1 MALTLLEITRNRN
14 SIIFFIIIIK
24 TMNVLELTLTLL
36 QRLSI
41 IVTVAFLL
49 SRMPALGRIL
59 SKKPSNRDK
68 LILTFVCGGLGI
80 LGTYGAV
87 EIHGAL
93 ANSRVVGV
101 MIGGLLGG
109 PAVGAGAGL
118 IAGIHRYFIGGF
130 TAFSCGLAAVVEGFL
145 GGIVYK
151 YWKHGLIP
159 WHVAWLAGFIGE
171 IVQMIIILIFS
182 KPFSE
187 ALELVKIIAI
197 PMIIVNSFGI
207 AIFMLIIKSAIEH
220 QQKIAADQSRAIL
233 NITNLILPHL
243 RQGLNEHS
251 AKKIAEIIHKSIL
264 VSAVA
269 VTDKGKILAHVG
281 LGSDHHYSGQPVMT
295 KATLNAINTGEI
307 QIANNKYEIG
317 CSNSKCKL
325 SSAVIVPLKRRKE
338 VIGTLKL
345 YYDRE
350 NSITSVDLEI
360 ATGLANI
367 FLTQLEIVELEALAR
382 LKTEAELK
390 SLQSQIHPHFIFNAL
405 NTIIS
410 IIRIDPLRARKLL
423 VDLATF
429 LRYSLKKEKEIS
441 LKEELSYVEAYLS
454 IEQARFGDKLTVKY
468 LIDPA
473 VDLDIPILPFTIQPL
488 VENAV
493 KHGLKSK
500 IKDGEILIKIY
511 NNDDSVVVSVED
523 NGIGFQLNKDFQ
535 KTKGSGLGL
544 YLVNERL
551 KKFYG
556 QESELQIDS
565 KRGLGTKI
573 TFKIPMSISKN
584 VLYSYSS

>member
-1 MALTLLEITRNRN
+1 MDIG
-14 SIIFFIIIIK
+14 
-24 TMNVLELTLTLL
+24 ELTLILS
-36 QRLSI
+36 QRLCI
-41 IVTVAFLL
+41 ITTVAFIL
-49 SRMPALGRIL
+49 SRMPALGRVL
-59 SKKPSNRDK
+59 LKKPTIKDK
-68 LILTFVCGGLGI
+68 LILTLLCGGLGI

-109 PAVGAGAGL
+109 PVVGAGAGL
-118 IAGIHRYFIGGF
+118 IAGVHRYFIGGF

-145 GGIVYK
+145 GGLVYK
-151 YWKHGLIP
+151 YWRHGLIP
-159 WHVAWLAGFIGE
+159 WYVAWAAGFVGE
-171 IVQMIIILIFS
+171 ILQMIIILVFS

-197 PMIIVNSFGI
+197 PMITVNSVGI

-220 QQKIAADQSRAIL
+220 QQRIAANQSRAIL

-269 VTDKGKILAHVG
+269 VTDKQKILAHVG

-295 KATLNAINTGEI
+295 KATINAIKSGEI
-307 QIANNKYEIG
+307 QIANTKDEIG
-317 CSNSKCKL
+317 CSNPKCKL
-325 SSAVIVPLKRRKE
+325 SSAIVVPLKRRKE

-345 YYDRE
+345 YYERE
-350 NSITSVDLEI
+350 NSITSVDLEV

-410 IIRIDPLRARKLL
+410 IIRVDPSRARKLL

-429 LRYSLKKEKEIS
+429 LRYSLKREKEIS
-441 LKEELSYVEAYLS
+441 LGEELSYVEAYLS

-468 LIDPA
+468 FIDPA

-488 VENAV
+488 VENAI
-493 KHGLKSK
+493 KHGLKPK
-500 IKDGEILIKIY
+500 LEGGEILIKIY
-511 NNDDSVVVSVED
+511 NNDDKVVISVED
-523 NGIGFQLNKDFQ
+523 NGVGFQSNKNVQ
-535 KTKGSGLGL
+535 KTENSGLGL

-556 QESELQIDS
+556 QASELQVES
-565 KRGLGTKI
+565 KLGFGTKV
-573 TFKIPMSISKN
+573 TFKIPIRIFKD
-584 VLYSYSS
+584 VFYSYSS